1 MSVFKYRMQNI
12 LDIKNKLEEQAKN
25 EFAAANRRVL
35 EEEEKLSV
43 LQNRK
48 AALER
53 RARELLEAPSLDVS
67 EILLNK
73 SGIRKAEGRIK
84 DQKKALFLAKE
95 FLEEKRVQL
104 MEVRTERRTH
114 EILKENA
121 FEEFLSEEKAAESK
135 EIDQL
140 TSYVYGQKLAE
151 NK

>member
-35 EEEEKLSV
+35 EEEERLAV
-43 LQNRK
+43 LRNRK

-53 RARELLEAPSLDVS
+53 KARELLAAPSLDVL
-67 EILLNK
+67 EIILNK
-73 SGIRKAEGRIK
+73 SGIQKAEGRIE
-84 DQKKALFLAKE
+84 DQKKALFLAKGL
-95 FLEEKRVQL
+95 LEEKRVQL

-121 FEEFLSEEKAAESK
+121 FEEFLLEEKAAESK

>member
-35 EEEEKLSV
+35 EEEERLAV
-43 LQNRK
+43 LRNRK

-53 RARELLEAPSLDVS
+53 KARELLEASSLDVL
-67 EILLNK
+67 EISLNR
-73 SGIRKAEGRIK
+73 SGIRKAEGRIE
-84 DQKKALFLAKE
+84 DQKKALFLAKAL
-95 FLEEKRVQL
+95 LEEKRVQL

-114 EILKENA
+114 EILRENA
-121 FEEFLSEEKAAESK
+121 FEEFLLEEKAAESK